1 MSFYFYPTTSDEV
14 IKINKSF
21 SNNKSGG
28 PDSLPTSILN
38 NCVDVLSFPISYLVN
53 LFFTTG
59 KFPNLC
65 KIEKPIHYFKKVI
78 SLIILII
85 DLYLYSPHSGKYLK
99 NVFTSVF

>member
-28 PDSLPTSILN
+28 PDSLPTPILN

-53 LFFTTG
+53 LFSTTG
-59 KFPNLC
+59 EFPNLC
-65 KIEKPIHYFKKVI
+65 KIEKAIHYLKKVI

-85 DLYLYSPHSGKYLK
+85 HLYLYSPHSGKYLK